1 MESKPDLESRHG
13 GSDPVTIDPIVGRH
27 EMGTSSR
34 PARVLT
40 RHDRRAAFVVLSLLT
55 LLHQTDRLIVGPL
68 TSSIMTS
75 FHINEA
81 QMGAA
86 LSGALVTG
94 GLLFPLWGY
103 LFDRFSR
110 TRLLS
115 IAAAIW
121 GATTWCSAIAPTY
134 GWFVATRAA
143 TGIDDA
149 SVPGVYSL
157 LADTFEPRARGK
169 VYAVLKVSV
178 PVGYVVGAAL
188 ATFLA
193 PRIGWRWVFV
203 VTGAMGMVVAVLV
216 ALFVREAPRGA
227 TEPELA
233 GASGVLPTF
242 HWSAVRRLL
251 RRRTLVALYAQ
262 GFLAVIPI
270 NVVTFWMYRYLE
282 TERGYSGQGSLSV
295 AIITVAGLAIG
306 LPLGGALGDR
316 LFRRMSRGRLLVVAA
331 TIPGSLLLCAALLV
345 PVTHRVA
352 FALLAMT
359 GSFLTG
365 FAAPNIVATISDV
378 SPPEVRSTALAV
390 QSLVETTGA
399 ALAPLLTGIVAL
411 RINLGTAFL
420 VLIGGASVLWT
431 PCYLMALRNVSGDIE
446 ETRAELRS
454 RSGS

>member
-1 MESKPDLESRHG
+1 MRN
-13 GSDPVTIDPIVGRH
+13 RR
-27 EMGTSSR
+27 SSR
-34 PARVLT
+34 WATLAVLLC
-40 RHDRRAAFVVLSLLT
+40 FT
-55 LLHQTDRLIVGPL
+55 LLHQADRLIVGPL
-68 TSSIMTS
+68 TSSIMDS

-81 QMGAA
+81 QMGTV

-94 GLLFPLWGY
+94 SLLFPLWGY

-110 TRLLS
+110 ARLLT
-115 IAAAIW
+115 IAAAVW
-121 GATTWCSAIAPTY
+121 GATTWLSAIAPTF
-134 GWFVATRAA
+134 GWFVASRAA

-149 SVPGVYSL
+149 SVPGAYSL
-157 LADTFEPRARGK
+157 LADTFEPRVRGK
-169 VYAVLKVSV
+169 VYAALKVSI

-203 VTGAMGMVVAVLV
+203 VTGSAGMLVAVLV
-216 ALFVREAPRGA
+216 ALFVREMPRGA

-233 GASGVLPTF
+233 GAPGASLTF
-242 HWSAVRRLL
+242 RWSVARRLL

-282 TERGYSGQGSLSV
+282 TERGYSGRASLSV
-295 AIITVAGLAIG
+295 AIVTVTGLAMG

-316 LFRRMSRGRLLVVAA
+316 LFHAMPRGRLLVVAA
-331 TIPGSLLLCAALLV
+331 TVPGSLLLCAALLV
-345 PVTHRVA
+345 PATGHVA

-365 FAAPNIVATISDV
+365 FAAPNIVATISDI
-378 SPPEVRSTALAV
+378 SPPQVRSTALAM

-399 ALAPLLTGIVAL
+399 ALAPLLTGIVAS
-411 RINLGTAFL
+411 RISLGTAFL
-420 VLIGGASVLWT
+420 VLIAGASVLWI
-431 PCYLMALRNVSGDIE
+431 PCYLVALRNVSDDIE
-446 ETRAELRS
+446 QTRAELRARS
-454 RSGS
+454 RD

>member
-1 MESKPDLESRHG
+1 MRNRRSSKWATL
-13 GSDPVTIDPIVGRH
+13 
-27 EMGTSSR
+27 
-34 PARVLT
+34 AVLLCF
-40 RHDRRAAFVVLSLLT
+40 A
-55 LLHQTDRLIVGPL
+55 LLHQADRLIVGPL
-68 TSSIMTS
+68 TSSIMDS

-81 QMGAA
+81 QMGTV

-110 TRLLS
+110 ARLLTV
-115 IAAAIW
+115 AAAVW
-121 GATTWCSAIAPTY
+121 GATTWLSAIAPTF
-134 GWFVATRAA
+134 GWFVASRAA

-149 SVPGVYSL
+149 SVPGAYSL
-157 LADTFEPRARGK
+157 LADTFEPRVRGK
-169 VYAVLKVSV
+169 VYAALKVSI

-203 VTGAMGMVVAVLV
+203 VTGAAGIFVAVLV
-216 ALFVREAPRGA
+216 ALFVTDVPRGA

-233 GASGVLPTF
+233 GVSEESLTF
-242 HWSAVRRLL
+242 HWSVARRLL
-251 RRRTLVALYAQ
+251 KRRTLVALYAQ

-282 TERGYSGQGSLSV
+282 TERRYSGRASLSV
-295 AIITVAGLAIG
+295 AIVTVTGLAMG

-316 LFRRMSRGRLLVVAA
+316 LFRAMPRGRLLVVAA

-345 PVTHRVA
+345 PAANQVA
-352 FALLAMT
+352 FALLSMT
-359 GSFLTG
+359 GAFLTG

-378 SPPEVRSTALAV
+378 SPPEVRSTALAM

-399 ALAPLLTGIVAL
+399 ALAPLLTGVVASK
-411 RINLGTAFL
+411 ISLGTAFL
-420 VLIGGASVLWT
+420 VLIAGASVLWI
-431 PCYLMALRNVSGDIE
+431 PCYLIALRSVAGDIE
-446 ETRAELRS
+446 RTRSELRARTES
-454 RSGS
+454 

>member
-1 MESKPDLESRHG
+1 MGERRY
-13 GSDPVTIDPIVGRH
+13 GRWA
-27 EMGTSSR
+27 TL
-34 PARVLT
+34 AVLLC
-40 RHDRRAAFVVLSLLT
+40 FT
-55 LLHQTDRLIVGPL
+55 LLHQADRLIIGPL
-68 TSSIMTS
+68 TSSIMDS

-81 QMGAA
+81 QMGTV

-110 TRLLS
+110 ARLLT
-115 IAAAIW
+115 IAAAVW
-121 GATTWCSAIAPTY
+121 GATTWLSAVAPTF

-149 SVPGVYSL
+149 SVPGAYSL
-157 LADTFEPRARGK
+157 LADTFEPRVRGK
-169 VYAVLKVSV
+169 IYAVLKMSI

-193 PRIGWRWVFV
+193 PRIGWRRVFV
-203 VTGAMGMVVAVLV
+203 VTGAAGMFVAALV

-227 TEPELA
+227 TELELA
-233 GASGVLPTF
+233 GTSSASQTF
-242 HWSAVRRLL
+242 RWSVARRLL
-251 RRRTLVALYAQ
+251 KRRTLVALYAQ

-282 TERGYSGQGSLSV
+282 TERGYSGQASLTV
-295 AIITVAGLAIG
+295 AVVTVAGLAMG

-316 LFRRMSRGRLLVVAA
+316 LFRTTLRGRLLAVAA
-331 TIPGSLLLCAALLV
+331 TIPGSFLLCMALLV
-345 PVTHRVA
+345 PAADHVV

-365 FAAPNIVATISDV
+365 FTAPNIVATISDV
-378 SPPEVRSTALAV
+378 SPPEVRSTALAM

-411 RINLGTAFL
+411 RISLGTAFL
-420 VLIGGASVLWT
+420 VLIAGASVLWV
-431 PCYLMALRNVSGDIE
+431 PCYLIALRNVSSDIE
-446 ETRAELRS
+446 QTRAELRAQL
-454 RSGS
+454 GS

>member
-1 MESKPDLESRHG
+1 MD
-13 GSDPVTIDPIVGRH
+13 
-27 EMGTSSR
+27 
-34 PARVLT
+34 
-40 RHDRRAAFVVLSLLT
+40 
-55 LLHQTDRLIVGPL
+55 
-68 TSSIMTS
+68 S
-75 FHINEA
+75 FHLDEA
-81 QMGAA
+81 QMGTV

-110 TRLLS
+110 ARLLS
-115 IAAAIW
+115 IAAAMW
-121 GATTWCSAIAPTY
+121 GATTWLSAVAPTF
-134 GWFVATRAA
+134 GWFVASRAA

-157 LADTFEPRARGK
+157 LADTFEPRVRGK
-169 VYAVLKVSV
+169 VYAVLKISI
-178 PVGYVVGAAL
+178 PVGYVAGAAL

-203 VTGAMGMVVAVLV
+203 VTGSAGMLVAALV
-216 ALFVREAPRGA
+216 ALFVREVPRGA

-233 GASGVLPTF
+233 GASGASPTF
-242 HWSAVRRLL
+242 RWSVARRLVK
-251 RRRTLVALYAQ
+251 RRTLVALYAQ

-282 TERGYSGQGSLSV
+282 TERGYSGQASLSV
-295 AIITVAGLAIG
+295 AIVTVAGLAVG

-316 LFRRMSRGRLLVVAA
+316 LFRAMPRGRLLVVAA

-345 PVTHRVA
+345 PVTYRVA

-378 SPPEVRSTALAV
+378 SPPEVRSTALAM

-399 ALAPLLTGIVAL
+399 ALAPLLTGIVAS
-411 RINLGTAFL
+411 RISLGTAFL
-420 VLIGGASVLWT
+420 VLIAGASVLWT
-431 PCYLMALRNVSGDIE
+431 PCYLVALRNVSSDIE
-446 ETRAELRS
+446 QTRAELRA
-454 RSGS
+454 RSGN

>member
-1 MESKPDLESRHG
+1 MR
-13 GSDPVTIDPIVGRH
+13 
-27 EMGTSSR
+27 
-34 PARVLT
+34 
-40 RHDRRAAFVVLSLLT
+40 DRRYGRWATLAVLLCFT
-55 LLHQTDRLIVGPL
+55 LLHQADRLIIGPL
-68 TSSIMTS
+68 TSSIMDS

-81 QMGAA
+81 QMGTV

-110 TRLLS
+110 ARLLAM
-115 IAAAIW
+115 AAALW
-121 GATTWCSAIAPTY
+121 GATTWLSAVVPTF
-134 GWFVATRAA
+134 GWFVASRAA

-149 SVPGVYSL
+149 SVPGAYSL
-157 LADTFEPRARGK
+157 LADTFEPRVRGK
-169 VYAVLKVSV
+169 VFAVLKMSI

-203 VTGAMGMVVAVLV
+203 VTGSAGMVVAVLV

-233 GASGVLPTF
+233 GASGASLTF
-242 HWSAVRRLL
+242 RWSAARRLL
-251 RRRTLVALYAQ
+251 KRRTIVALYAQ

-282 TERGYSGQGSLSV
+282 TERGYSGQASLSV
-295 AIITVAGLAIG
+295 AIVTVTGLAMG
-306 LPLGGALGDR
+306 LPLGGTLGDR
-316 LFRRMSRGRLLVVAA
+316 LFRTMPRGRLLVVAA
-331 TIPGSLLLCAALLV
+331 TIPGSFVLCAALLV
-345 PVTHRVA
+345 PVTHHVT
-352 FALLAMT
+352 FALLAMV

-378 SPPEVRSTALAV
+378 SLPEVRSTALSM

-411 RINLGTAFL
+411 RISLGTAFL
-420 VLIGGASVLWT
+420 VLIAGASVLWI
-431 PCYLMALRNVSGDIE
+431 PCYLIALRNVSGDIE
-446 ETRAELRS
+446 QTRAELRA
-454 RSGS
+454 RTGS

>member
-1 MESKPDLESRHG
+1 MR
-13 GSDPVTIDPIVGRH
+13 
-27 EMGTSSR
+27 
-34 PARVLT
+34 
-40 RHDRRAAFVVLSLLT
+40 DRRYGRWATLAVLLCFT
-55 LLHQTDRLIVGPL
+55 LLHQADRLIIGPL
-68 TSSIMTS
+68 TSSIMDS

-81 QMGAA
+81 QMGTV

-110 TRLLS
+110 ARLLAM
-115 IAAAIW
+115 AAALW
-121 GATTWCSAIAPTY
+121 GATTWLSAVVPTF
-134 GWFVATRAA
+134 GWFVASRAA

-149 SVPGVYSL
+149 SVPGAYSL
-157 LADTFEPRARGK
+157 LADTFEPRVRGK
-169 VYAVLKVSV
+169 VFAVLKMSI

-203 VTGAMGMVVAVLV
+203 VTGAAGMVVAVLV

-227 TEPELA
+227 TEPELV
-233 GASGVLPTF
+233 GASGASLTF
-242 HWSAVRRLL
+242 RWSAARRLL
-251 RRRTLVALYAQ
+251 KRRTILALYAQ

-282 TERGYSGQGSLSV
+282 MERGYSGQASLSV
-295 AIITVAGLAIG
+295 AIVTVTGLAMG
-306 LPLGGALGDR
+306 LPLGGTLGDR
-316 LFRRMSRGRLLVVAA
+316 LFRTMPRGRLLVVAA
-331 TIPGSLLLCAALLV
+331 TIPGSFVLCAALLV
-345 PVTHRVA
+345 PVTHHVT
-352 FALLAMT
+352 FALLAMV

-378 SPPEVRSTALAV
+378 SLPEVRSTALSM

-411 RINLGTAFL
+411 RISLGTAFL
-420 VLIGGASVLWT
+420 VLIAGASVLWI
-431 PCYLMALRNVSGDIE
+431 PCYLIALRNVSGDIE
-446 ETRAELRS
+446 QTRAELRA
-454 RSGS
+454 RTGS

>member
-1 MESKPDLESRHG
+1 MR
-13 GSDPVTIDPIVGRH
+13 
-27 EMGTSSR
+27 
-34 PARVLT
+34 
-40 RHDRRAAFVVLSLLT
+40 DRRYGRWATLAVLLCFA
-55 LLHQTDRLIVGPL
+55 LLHQADRLIIGPL
-68 TSSIMTS
+68 TSSIMDS

-81 QMGAA
+81 QMGTV

-110 TRLLS
+110 ARLLA
-115 IAAAIW
+115 IAAAVW
-121 GATTWCSAIAPTY
+121 GATTWLSALAPTF
-134 GWFVATRAA
+134 GWFVASRAA

-149 SVPGVYSL
+149 SVPGAYSL
-157 LADTFEPRARGK
+157 LADTFEPRLRSK
-169 VYAVLKVSV
+169 VYAVLKMSI

-193 PRIGWRWVFV
+193 PRIGWRRVFV
-203 VTGAMGMVVAVLV
+203 VTGAAGMLVAALV
-216 ALFVREAPRGA
+216 ALFVREVPRGA
-227 TEPELA
+227 TEPELV
-233 GASGVLPTF
+233 GASGASPTF
-242 HWSAVRRLL
+242 RWPVARRLL
-251 RRRTLVALYAQ
+251 KRRTLVALYAQ

-282 TERGYSGQGSLSV
+282 TERGYSGQASLSV
-295 AIITVAGLAIG
+295 AVVTVAGLALG

-316 LFRRMSRGRLLVVAA
+316 LFRTTLRGRLLAVAA
-331 TIPGSLLLCAALLV
+331 TIPGSFVLCAALLV
-345 PVTHRVA
+345 PVTQPVT

-378 SPPEVRSTALAV
+378 SPPEVRSTALAM

-411 RINLGTAFL
+411 RISLGTAFL
-420 VLIGGASVLWT
+420 VLIAGASVLWI
-431 PCYLMALRNVSGDIE
+431 PCYLMALRSVAGDIKQ
-446 ETRAELRS
+446 TRAELRGRAS
-454 RSGS
+454 TSVDVQMSIR

>member
-1 MESKPDLESRHG
+1 MRNH
-13 GSDPVTIDPIVGRH
+13 R
-27 EMGTSSR
+27 SSR
-34 PARVLT
+34 WATLAVLLC
-40 RHDRRAAFVVLSLLT
+40 FT
-55 LLHQTDRLIVGPL
+55 LLHQADRLIIGPL
-68 TSSIMTS
+68 TSSIMDS

-81 QMGAA
+81 QMGTV

-110 TRLLS
+110 ARLLA
-115 IAAAIW
+115 IAAAVW
-121 GATTWCSAIAPTY
+121 GATTWLSALAPTF
-134 GWFVATRAA
+134 GWFVASRAS

-149 SVPGVYSL
+149 SVPGAYSL
-157 LADTFEPRARGK
+157 LADTFEPRVRGK
-169 VYAVLKVSV
+169 VYAVLKMSI

-203 VTGAMGMVVAVLV
+203 VTGSAGMLVAVLV
-216 ALFVREAPRGA
+216 ALFVREVPRGA

-233 GASGVLPTF
+233 GVSGASLTF
-242 HWSAVRRLL
+242 RWSVARRLL

-282 TERGYSGQGSLSV
+282 TERGYSGQASLSV
-295 AIITVAGLAIG
+295 AIVTVAGLAVG

-316 LFRRMSRGRLLVVAA
+316 LFRAMPRGRLLVVVA

-345 PVTHRVA
+345 PVTYHVA

-359 GSFLTG
+359 GSFLAG
-365 FAAPNIVATISDV
+365 FAAPNIGATISDI
-378 SPPEVRSTALAV
+378 SPPEVRSTALAM

-399 ALAPLLTGIVAL
+399 ALAPLLTGIVAS
-411 RINLGTAFL
+411 RISLGTAFL
-420 VLIGGASVLWT
+420 VLIASASVLWT
-431 PCYLMALRNVSGDIE
+431 PCYLIALRNVSSDIE
-446 ETRAELRS
+446 QTHAELRA
-454 RSGS
+454 RSSS